1 MIHCNRKTCPLEE
14 LKEHTKDRIAEIRK
28 SLDSIAFAAPE
39 LHYIHL
45 QHIKEMVQELEN
57 EWVVRGFE
65 I

>member
-1 MIHCNRKTCPLEE
+1 LEE